1 MKVYR
6 WTDGKTDGQTRQT
19 DRQRDGRREKSDQTS
34 SLEFLT
40 HRS

>member
-19 DRQRDGRREKSDQTS
+19 DKETDAGKKSTQTS

-40 HRS
+40 QRS